1 MSAVKKGNDYRD
13 EIARILTA
21 ASFRNVEI
29 EKRLGGYK
37 KVDVYYERFEYG
49 SLIRYAVEA
58 KNYEKPLTKAY
69 ISTNIFP
76 EYSVLLNN
84 KEVDKVIIIA
94 PLDVSPDTRQYII
107 GCGFMFM
114 TLEQFRSH
122 IMNFLTYLEGLCSG
136 YREGGLDK
144 YYMPLYYGENK
155 PLKDRLLSWIGE
167 ENSKPIAILAGYG
180 MGKTSFSK
188 HFACTLAESFLE
200 NNRGR
205 IPIYIRLGEISD
217 EQSLEGLLA
226 KSLISSNAVQNYT
239 FELFMEL
246 NRAGQFCI
254 LLDGFDE
261 MKHAMTWDQFR
272 HNVKELNRLV
282 EKNSKVVLL
291 GRPSAFISDSEQ
303 ALILRGVRPLDEK
316 EVRAFEW
323 SIYDR
328 IELNFFTREASIEFM
343 GKYIRHLVTDSGID
357 CNIPLEDFVSKRI
370 VEIEA
375 LDFSEIILRPVQAKM
390 LAEIA
395 SEPSQQ
401 LESYS
406 RYGLYKHFMDCIIER
421 EMFKKSRRVFS
432 SDTRRNF
439 VRELAWWMWCDG
451 GGSGLAL
458 SEIPRSLID
467 KFRDGKNVDREA
479 ALRDLVSGSV
489 LETKM
494 ADKFYFPHRSYQ
506 EFLVSEHII
515 GLTPDLGAIDR
526 VKGAIN
532 GEIKDFITE
541 SGNKSAFQALYNIVP
556 EYQGTLSL
564 QFIELLAWAAP
575 KNTLAKEISCEWH
588 LVVAFYQR
596 FAEFGPDEAG
606 EFMLSVLDVVETR
619 EMALTSLLCLCIA
632 ILCSDRKDT
641 KLTIKLASVI
651 LRCALSTIEKIVS
664 SKKKTSIAMQAGL
677 SAAWHDIVIRAFEPT
692 GFSNGLNLS
701 IDVNE
706 VFETI
711 RISLSSK
718 LRISGLPE
726 FENYTHTVTLPT
738 LGAAEEELSTS
749 NKGGVVAKYFKEHH
763 KSQKLIPVTMLR
775 KPAARKLPDWAR

>member
-69 ISTNIFP
+69 ISTHIFP

-114 TLEQFRSH
+114 TLEQFRSY
-122 IMNFLTYLEGLCSG
+122 IMNFLTYLEGLCTG

-155 PLKDRLLSWIGE
+155 SLKDRLLSWISE

-188 HFACTLAESFLE
+188 HFACTLAENFLE

-343 GKYIRHLVTDSGID
+343 EKYIRHLVTDSGID
-357 CNIPLEDFVSKRI
+357 CNMPLEDFVSKRI

-506 EFLVSEHII
+506 EFLVSEYII
-515 GLTPDLGAIDR
+515 GLAPDLGAIER
-526 VKGAIN
+526 IKGAIN
-532 GEIKDFITE
+532 AEIKDFVME
-541 SGNKSAFQALYNIVP
+541 SGDKAAFKALYEIVP
-556 EYQGTLSL
+556 EYKGTLSL
-564 QFIELLAWAAP
+564 QLIELLAWAAP
-575 KNTLAKEISCEWH
+575 ADVSAKDISSEWH
-588 LVVAFYQR
+588 LIVGFHQR
-596 FAEFGPDEAG
+596 LAEFGPDDAG
-606 EFMLSVLDVVETR
+606 DFILEILALDKAREVVL
-619 EMALTSLLCLCIA
+619 AALLCLCVS
-632 ILCSDRKDT
+632 ILYSERKNKRFCIT
-641 KLTIKLASVI
+641 LASVI
-651 LRCALSTIEKIVS
+651 LSHALPVIEKIVGA
-664 SKKKTSIAMQAGL
+664 KKKSAIAMQAGL
-677 SAAWHDIVIRAFEPT
+677 GGAWHEIVLRACVADD
-692 GFSNGLNLS
+692 FSDGLNLE
-701 IDVNE
+701 ININE
-706 VFETI
+706 VFESI
-711 RISLSSK
+711 KISLSSK
-718 LRISGLPE
+718 IRVSGMPE
-726 FENYTHTVTLPT
+726 FEPFSYVVSLQALSMT
-738 LGAAEEELSTS
+738 EESLSMS
-749 NKGGVVAKYFKEHH
+749 NKGGVVANYFKEYHRN
-763 KSQKLIPVTMLR
+763 QKMIPVTVMR
-775 KPAARKLPDWAR
+775 KPGDRKLPDWAR

>member
-13 EIARILTA
+13 TIARILAA
-21 ASFRNVEI
+21 ASYRNVEI

-49 SLIRYAVEA
+49 SLVRYAIEA

-69 ISTNIFP
+69 IASNIFS

-94 PLDVSPDTRQYII
+94 PLDVSPDTRKYII

-122 IMNFLTYLEGLCSG
+122 IMNFLTYLEGLCTG
-136 YREGGLDK
+136 YKEGGLDK
-144 YYMPLYYGENK
+144 YYMPLYFGENQS
-155 PLKDRLLSWIGE
+155 LKERLLSWISE
-167 ENSKPIAILAGYG
+167 ENARPIAILAGYG

-188 HFACTLAESFLE
+188 HFACALAEEFLE

-246 NRAGQFCI
+246 NRSGQFCI

-282 EKNSKVVLL
+282 EKRSKVILL

-357 CNIPLEDFVSKRI
+357 CNMPLEEFISKRI
-370 VEIEA
+370 IEIKA

-421 EMFKKSRRVFS
+421 EMFKKSRRIFS

-467 KFRDGKNVDREA
+467 KCRDGKNIDREA

-506 EFLVSEHII
+506 EFLVSEYII
-515 GLTPDLGAIDR
+515 GLTPDLGAIER

-532 GEIKDFITE
+532 GEIKDFVME
-541 SGNKSAFQALYNIVP
+541 SGNKNAFNALYEIVP
-556 EYQGTLSL
+556 EYKGTLSL

-575 KNTLAKEISCEWH
+575 NDISAKDISSEWH
-588 LVVAFYQR
+588 LIVGFYQR
-596 FAEFGPDEAG
+596 LAEFGPDEAG
-606 EFMLSVLDVVETR
+606 EFILEILKVTETR
-619 EMALTSLLCLCIA
+619 EIVLTALLCLCMS
-632 ILCSDRKDT
+632 ILYSERKNT
-641 KLTIKLASVI
+641 KLGMTLATVI
-651 LRCALSTIEKIVS
+651 LKSALPVIEKIVNA
-664 SKKKTSIAMQAGL
+664 KKKSPIAMQAGIGG
-677 SAAWHDIVIRAFEPT
+677 AWHEIVLRAFAVND
-692 GFSNGLNLS
+692 FSYGLNL
-701 IDVNE
+701 DVNVNE
-706 VFETI
+706 VFESI
-711 RISLSSK
+711 KASLSLK
-718 LRISGLPE
+718 LRVSGVPD
-726 FENYTHTVTLPT
+726 FEPFNYIVTLQ
-738 LGAAEEELSTS
+738 GLSTTEEDLS
-749 NKGGVVAKYFKEHH
+749 MNNKGGVVAKYFRDYHRN
-763 KSQKLIPVTMLR
+763 QKMIPVTVMR
-775 KPAARKLPDWAR
+775 KPADRKLPGWAR

>member
-1 MSAVKKGNDYRD
+1 MSTVQKGNDYRD
-13 EIARILTA
+13 AIARILVA
-21 ASFRNVEI
+21 ASYSNVEV

-37 KVDVYYERFEYG
+37 KVDVYYEKYEYG
-49 SLIRYAVEA
+49 SVVRYAIEA

-69 ISTNIFP
+69 IASHIFT
-76 EYSVLLNN
+76 EYSVLLKNN
-84 KEVDKVIIIA
+84 EVDKVIIIA
-94 PLDVSPDTRQYII
+94 PHEVSPDTREYIKS
-107 GCGFMFM
+107 CGFWFM
-114 TLEQFRSH
+114 TLERFRSY
-122 IMNFLTYLEGLCSG
+122 IMNFIAYLEGLCTG
-136 YREGGLDK
+136 YKEGGLDK
-144 YYMPLYYGENK
+144 YYMPLFYGDNK
-155 PLKDRLLSWIGE
+155 RLEERLMSWLDE
-167 ENSKPIAILAGYG
+167 EDAKPVAILAGYG

-188 HFACTLAESFLE
+188 HFACKMAESFLKD
-200 NNRGR
+200 NYGR

-226 KSLISSNAVQNYT
+226 KSLVSTNAVQNYT

-246 NRAGQFCI
+246 NRLGQFCI

-272 HNVKELNRLV
+272 HNVRQLNRLI

-291 GRPSAFISDSEQ
+291 GRPSAFISDTEQ
-303 ALILRGVRPLDEK
+303 SLILRGVRPIDEK

-328 IELNFFTREASIEFM
+328 IELNLFTPEASIEFI
-343 GKYIRHLVTDSGID
+343 GKYIRHLVQESGID
-357 CNIPLEDFVSKRI
+357 CCCPLDDFVSKRI
-370 VEIEA
+370 NEIKG

-421 EMFKKSRRVFS
+421 EMLKKSRQIFS
-432 SDTRRNF
+432 STLRRNF

-467 KFRDGKNVDREA
+467 KCREGKSIDREA
-479 ALRDLVSGSV
+479 ALRDLISGSV

-506 EFLVSEHII
+506 EFLVSEYII

-541 SGNKSAFQALYNIVP
+541 SGNKSAFQALYDIVP

-588 LVVAFYQR
+588 LVIAFYQR

-606 EFMLSVLDVVETR
+606 EFMLSVLDVVDTR

-632 ILCSDRKDT
+632 ILCSERKDT
-641 KLTIKLASVI
+641 RLTIILASVI
-651 LRCALSTIEKIVS
+651 LRSALSTIEKIVS

-701 IDVNE
+701 VDVNE

-726 FENYTHTVTLPT
+726 FEHYTYTVTLPT
-738 LGAAEEELSTS
+738 LGAAEEDLSTS